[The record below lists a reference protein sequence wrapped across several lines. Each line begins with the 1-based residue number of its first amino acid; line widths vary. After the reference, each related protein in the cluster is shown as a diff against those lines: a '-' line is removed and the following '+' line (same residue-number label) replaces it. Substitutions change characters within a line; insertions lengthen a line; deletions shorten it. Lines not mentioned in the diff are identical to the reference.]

1 MRVACPRPQSSGQIS
16 IVLDFVNCNY
26 KSINYSFNFE
36 LMPEHDLLYQ
46 IGITMIP
53 GIGDISGKKLIAYC
67 GSPEAVFN
75 EKRSA
80 LSKIPGI
87 GNVTINSIINHNVFN
102 MVEKEIKFIKKHDIK
117 PLFYTDQDY
126 PQRLINCEDGP
137 LMLYFKGT
145 SNLNTSRIVA
155 VVGTRR
161 ATNYGR
167 SRCEEI
173 IDKLADKDVL
183 IISGLA
189 YGIDSCAHR
198 KSVDLGI
205 ETVGVLGHGLDRLY
219 PAQNRKLAESM
230 IKHGGLLSEFTSGTN
245 PDRENFPKRN
255 RIVAGLSDAIVVVE
269 SDKKGGAL
277 ITAELGNSYNRD
289 VFAVP
294 GRVGDDSS
302 RGCNFF
308 IKTNRAALAESGND
322 IAYIMGWDDLPKT
335 KKPQQQLF
343 VQMTDDEKLLFNI
356 IKESGEIGIDQLVI
370 KSKLTTSKVA
380 ASLLNLEFEG
390 VVQSLPGKLFKA

>member
-1 MRVACPRPQSSGQIS
+1 MD
-16 IVLDFVNCNY
+16 LDFIKCSY
-26 KSINYSFNFE
+26 KSINYSFNFG

-67 GSPEAVFN
+67 GSPEAVFK
-75 EKRSA
+75 EKRGA

-87 GNVTINSIINHNVFN
+87 GTVTVNSIINHNVFIRA
-102 MVEKEIKFIKKHDIK
+102 EKEIGFIKKHDIK
-117 PLFYTDQDY
+117 PLFYTDLDY

-137 LMLYFKGT
+137 LLLYYKGT
-145 SNLNTSRIVA
+145 SKLNASRIVA
-155 VVGTRR
+155 IVGTRR

-173 IDKLADKDVL
+173 VEKLADKDVL

-198 KSVDLGI
+198 KSI
-205 ETVGVLGHGLDRLY
+205 EMGVETMGVLGHGLDRLY
-219 PAQNRKLAESM
+219 PAQNRKLAENM
-230 IKHGGLLSEFTSGTN
+230 LKKGGLLTEFMSGTN

-255 RIVAGLSDAIVVVE
+255 RIVAGMSDAIIVVE

-308 IKTNRAALAESGND
+308 IKTNRAALAESGDD
-322 IAYIMGWDDLPKT
+322 IAYIMGWDDQPK
-335 KKPQQQLF
+335 KKKAQQQLF
-343 VQMTDDEKLLFNI
+343 VKMTNDEKLLFNL

-390 VVQSLPGKLFKA
+390 VVQSLPGKLYKT

>member
-1 MRVACPRPQSSGQIS
+1 
-16 IVLDFVNCNY
+16 
-26 KSINYSFNFE
+26 
-36 LMPEHDLLYQ
+36 MPENELLYQ
-46 IGITMIP
+46 IGITLIP
-53 GIGDISGKKLIAYC
+53 GIGDISGKKLMAYC
-67 GSPEAVFN
+67 GSPEAVFK
-75 EKRSA
+75 ETRPA
-80 LSKIPGI
+80 LKKIPGI
-87 GNVTINSIINHNVFN
+87 GNATVNSIVNHNVFERA
-102 MVEKEIKFIKKHDIK
+102 EKEVQYIEKNGIT
-117 PLFYTDQDY
+117 PLFYTNPDY
-126 PQRLINCEDGP
+126 PARLLNCEDGP

-155 VVGTRR
+155 IVGTRR

-173 IDKLADKDVL
+173 VETLAEKDVL
-183 IISGLA
+183 VISGLA

-198 KSVDLGI
+198 KAVETGT

-219 PAQNRKLAESM
+219 PAQNRKLAEKM
-230 IKHGGLLSEFTSGTN
+230 LEQGGLLTEFMSGTN

-255 RIVAGLSDAIVVVE
+255 RIVAGMSDAIVVVE
-269 SDKKGGAL
+269 SDRKGGAL

-294 GRVGDDSS
+294 GRIGDDNS

-322 IAYIMGWDDLPKT
+322 IAYIMGWDSREVS
-335 KKPQQQLF
+335 KKSQQQLF
-343 VQMTDDEKLLFNI
+343 VQMSDDERLLVEI
-356 IKESGEIGIDQLVI
+356 IKETGEIGIDKLVI
-370 KSKLTTSKVA
+370 KSKMSASKVA

-390 VVQSLPGKLFKA
+390 VVQCLPGKLYKV